1 MCFENLLFEATTNLK
16 NYNDFKNKTKNILNN
31 FTLDEAKF
39 RAFKKRNKDIIKNYV
54 NEYNYSKIKLF
65 ENSTF
70 DIYVIFWFENSESP
84 YHDHAEH
91 GCFYKV
97 LNGNLSENILKNEN
111 KNENEIES
119 KILSKNN
126 ISYID
131 NYIGYH
137 KIKNAERHII
147 TDKDKVELF
156 LDASVS
162 IHFYSPPNYKANL
175 L

>member
-16 NYNDFKNKTKNILNN
+16 NYDDFKNRTKRILNN
-31 FTLDEAKF
+31 FTLDESKF
-39 RAFKKRNKDIIKNYV
+39 RAFKKRNKDIIQNNV

-70 DIYVIFWFENSESP
+70 EIYVIFWFENSESP

-91 GCFYKV
+91 GCYYKV
-97 LNGNLSENILKNEN
+97 LIGNLLETILKDEKEFEPKLINSHD
-111 KNENEIES
+111 IA
-119 KILSKNN
+119 
-126 ISYID
+126 YID
-131 NYIGYH
+131 NDLGYH
-137 KIKNAERHII
+137 KIKNIKKHII

-162 IHFYSPPNYKANL
+162 IHFYSPPNYNANL

>member
-16 NYNDFKNKTKNILNN
+16 NYDDFKNRTKRILNN
-31 FTLDEAKF
+31 FTLDESKF
-39 RAFKKRNKDIIKNYV
+39 RAFKKRNKDIIKNNV

-70 DIYVIFWFENSESP
+70 EIYVIFWFENSESP

-91 GCFYKV
+91 GCYYKV
-97 LNGNLSENILKNEN
+97 LIGNLLETILKDE
-111 KNENEIES
+111 KEFEP
-119 KILSKNN
+119 KLVNN
-126 ISYID
+126 QDIAYID
-131 NYIGYH
+131 NYLGYH
-137 KIKNAERHII
+137 KIKNIKKHII

-162 IHFYSPPNYKANL
+162 IHFYSPPNYHANL